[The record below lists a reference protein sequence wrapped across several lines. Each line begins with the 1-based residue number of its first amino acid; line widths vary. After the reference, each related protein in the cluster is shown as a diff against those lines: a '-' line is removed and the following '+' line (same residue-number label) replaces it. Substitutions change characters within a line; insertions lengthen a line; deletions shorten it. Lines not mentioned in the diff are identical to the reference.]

1 MPKKGPAYPISS
13 DWRLQVRDAIDG
25 LIKDPD
31 RDEIVSDATFAKR
44 AARIAK
50 SSLSEALKPTSVQS
64 TVMPQ
69 INAALGWPAPRVL
82 STPDE
87 LEVWAAVEALDE
99 RELGRILGKAEAAL
113 ARLRKHRSH
122 RS

>member
-1 MPKKGPAYPISS
+1 MPKEGPAYPIS
-13 DWRLQVRDAIDG
+13 DEWRRQVREAIDK
-25 LIKDPD
+25 LIEDPERED
-31 RDEIVSDATFAKR
+31 VVSDATFAKH

-50 SSLSEALKPTSVQS
+50 SSLSAALGPDSVQS

-87 LEVWAAVEALDE
+87 LEVWAAVDALDE

-113 ARLRKHRSH
+113 ARLRKARRS
-122 RS
+122 